1 MASFYGNIREEEL
14 KNKVAKDWFVDYDWT
29 GIVGNID
36 FSVALKAEEGGQKR
50 LWDET
55 EFLLWAEA
63 KQGTKHDIYESFVQL
78 ILTIGK
84 AHTIDRYL
92 PPTFL
97 GAFDAEKIAFIPYNA
112 VMEVFSQNDFNWNVT
127 PSNHTTKEFIQLHE
141 LVKNTLETGAYLYH
155 YDTDAVE
162 LRNFIRNNFRLNK
175 ESVSTIRINKNN
187 FTHIYLKWLKDVKPS
202 LDVDW
207 DAAKAEGL
215 IDADF
220 YLADILSENNS
231 TLRQKLFVLLQ
242 TDHYLYNIHRRATG
256 AIQYD
261 RVDFNDHQKAH
272 NRFWKRYTRPPKEE
286 YWDYIVNRRD
296 LLVPQDI
303 RERKGSF
310 FTPSQWV
317 ELSQEYIARELGE
330 NWQDE
335 YFVWDCCAGTGNL
348 LAGLTNK
355 FNIYASTLDSADVRV
370 MKDLIANNSLNLLDS
385 HVFQFDFLNDD
396 FTKLPKSLQ
405 DIINDPEKRK
415 KLVVYINP
423 PYAEASN
430 TRAITK
436 TGEHRSGLAKQ
447 NKIYIDYHSLIGTA
461 AREVFAQFLIRIYD
475 QIQGC
480 ILANFSTLKSLQAQ
494 NFKNFRKVFQAK
506 LCQLFLVPASTFDN
520 VKGQF
525 PIGFHIWNTAKKEM
539 FEHIIADVYDKE
551 GNYYGT
557 KNIYSS
563 NEKKLLTDWMKTAHD
578 NINPRIA
585 YLRMIGSDIQHN
597 NGIYFTLTPSENDL
611 EEHLLS
617 NITEKNLI
625 ERCIYLAVRQCINS
639 TWLNDRDQFLYPKD
653 TWKEDFEFQSDCLAF
668 TLFHGQNKISMVGG
682 TNHFIPFTEEEVGA
696 KERFDSHFMT
706 DYISGKN
713 RPTPKADLFT
723 EGSENS
729 EKAQPIVFSAEAT
742 AVMDAGRELW
752 RYYHSFRA
760 AKPNAA
766 FYDIRLHFQ
775 GTNAKGNMNPDST
788 DEEYT
793 HLIKNLRTCLKTLA
807 KKIEPKVYEH
817 GFLMQ

>member
-1 MASFYGNIREEEL
+1 MKSYYGNIREEEL
-14 KNKVAKDWFVDYDWT
+14 KNKVGKDWFDDYDWT

-36 FSVALKAEEGGQKR
+36 FSVALKAEESGQKR

-155 YDTDAVE
+155 YATDAVE
-162 LRNFIRNNFRLNK
+162 LRKFIHNNFRMNR
-175 ESVSTIRINKNN
+175 ENVSTIRINKNN
-187 FTHIYLKWLKDVKPS
+187 FTHIYLKWLRDVKPS
-202 LDVDW
+202 IAMDW
-207 DAAKAEGL
+207 DEAKKENIL
-215 IDADF
+215 DADF
-220 YLADILSENNS
+220 YLADILSENNN
-231 TLRQKLFVLLQ
+231 TIKDKLFVLLQ
-242 TDHYLYNIHRRATG
+242 TDKYRYNIKRTG
-256 AIQYD
+256 LGTLFSE
-261 RVDFNDHQKAH
+261 VEFNDHQKAH
-272 NRFWKRYTRPPKEE
+272 TRFWKRYARPPKEE

-335 YFVWDCCAGTGNL
+335 YYVWDCCAGTGNL
-348 LAGLTNK
+348 LAGLTEK
-355 FNIYASTLDSADVRV
+355 YRLFASTLDDADVRV
-370 MKDLIANNSLNLLDS
+370 MKDLIATNSLNLLDS

-396 FTKLPKSLQ
+396 FSKLPQSLQ

-415 KLVVYINP
+415 KLVIYINP
-423 PYAEASN
+423 PYAEAASKGTVVGSGKN
-430 TRAITK
+430 K
-436 TGEHRSGLAKQ
+436 TDVAVK
-447 NKIYIDYHSLIGTA
+447 HSTYEKYLSEIGIA
-461 AREVFAQFLIRIYD
+461 GRELFAQFFIRIYHEISD
-475 QIQGC
+475 C
-480 ILANFSTLKSLQAQ
+480 ILADFSTLKILQAP
-494 NFKNFRKVFQAK
+494 NFREFRGVFRAK

-520 VKGQF
+520 VNGKF
-525 PIGFHIWNTAKKEM
+525 PIGFYVWKTDEKET
-539 FEHIIADVYDKE
+539 FSQIVADVYSERGNFMGHKSIAIETTFKSINDWIITTRNRENEAKIGYMSAKGNDFQNINYNFIINDKQQLPHPRGTWVTDKNLRE
-551 GNYYGT
+551 IAVYYGVR
-557 KNIYSS
+557 
-563 NEKKLLTDWMKTAHD
+563 H
-578 NINPRIA
+578 
-585 YLRMIGSDIQHN
+585 
-597 NGIYFTLTPSENDL
+597 
-611 EEHLLS
+611 
-617 NITEKNLI
+617 
-625 ERCIYLAVRQCINS
+625 CIDD

-653 TWKEDFEFQSDCLAF
+653 SWASDEEFQSDCLAF
-668 TLFHGQNKISMVGG
+668 TLFNNNIQMSQG
-682 TNHFIPFTEEEVGA
+682 TNHWLPFTEEEVGA
-696 KERFDSHFMT
+696 HDMFESHFMT

-713 RPTPKADLFT
+713 RPAPTADLFS
-723 EGSENS
+723 EGGEAIGQ
-729 EKAQPIVFSAEAT
+729 AQPIVFSAEAT

-775 GTNAKGNMNPDST
+775 GTNAKGNMNPDSE

-793 HLIKNLRTCLKTLA
+793 RLIKNLRTCLKTLA

-817 GFLMQ
+817 GFLME